1 MSELRILRCVC
12 ALGLFAVLAA
22 GCGGKETADATAAK
36 PAAPKVAKRE
46 PEAAVAVAYHYD
58 PTDKVDPF
66 RSYIRREVTLDNDDT
81 SSPLERFDLSQ
92 LIVMGIIW
100 GVDEP
105 RALVKDPT
113 GKGYIVKAG
122 APIGK
127 NKGRILRI
135 EDNKVVVKETYLDH
149 LDRATTKEV
158 ELELYTNGTGPG
170 TGTGT
175 GAGKNGRN
183 G

>member
-1 MSELRILRCVC
+1 MTGLRSLGC
-12 ALGLFAVLAA
+12 ACAVAALLALSLGCSKDDGGAA
-22 GCGGKETADATAAK
+22 AAKPTAPKAAPK
-36 PAAPKVAKRE
+36 PAAPAAAAA
-46 PEAAVAVAYHYD
+46 PEYHYD

-66 RSYIRREVTLDNDDT
+66 RSYARRQVTFDPEAN

-92 LIVMGIIW
+92 LSVMGIIW

-105 RALVKDPT
+105 RALIKDPT
-113 GKGYIVKAG
+113 GKGYIVRAG
-122 APIGK
+122 TPIGK

-158 ELELYTNGTGPG
+158 DLELY
-170 TGTGT
+170 
-175 GAGKNGRN
+175 ANGRN

>member
-1 MSELRILRCVC
+1 MRGLRTLRCAC
-12 ALGLFAVLAA
+12 ALAAVLAFSL
-22 GCGGKETADATAAK
+22 GCSGDEGADADADK
-36 PAAPKVAKRE
+36 KAAPKAAKRA
-46 PEAAVAVAYHYD
+46 PVDEAPAKAEYHYD

-66 RSYIRREVTLDNDDT
+66 RSYVRREVTFDPEAN
-81 SSPLERFDLSQ
+81 SSPLERFDLTQ
-92 LIVMGIIW
+92 LAVMGIIW

-105 RALVKDPT
+105 RALVRDPT
-113 GKGYIVKAG
+113 GKGYIVRAG
-122 APIGK
+122 TPIGK

-158 ELELYTNGTGPG
+158 DLELYV
-170 TGTGT
+170 
-175 GAGKNGRN
+175 NGRK

>member
-1 MSELRILRCVC
+1 MRESRILRCAGVV
-12 ALGLFAVLAA
+12 ALSLALAA
-22 GCGGKETADATAAK
+22 GCGKDKVDPAAAKTAAPNVAK
-36 PAAPKVAKRE
+36 TAPAAP
-46 PEAAVAVAYHYD
+46 VAVAYHYD
-58 PTDKVDPF
+58 PTDKIDPF
-66 RSYIRREVTLDNDDT
+66 KSYIRRQVTLESDAT

-122 APIGK
+122 TPIGK

-158 ELELYTNGTGPG
+158 ELELY
-170 TGTGT
+170 
-175 GAGKNGRN
+175 ANGRN
-183 G
+183 GA

>member
-1 MSELRILRCVC
+1 MRELRILRC
-12 ALGLFAVLAA
+12 ALALVVVFAAA
-22 GCGGKETADATAAK
+22 CGGGDKPDASAAK
-36 PAAPKVAKRE
+36 PVVQKLAKVVPAAPTQA
-46 PEAAVAVAYHYD
+46 AYHYD
-58 PTDKVDPF
+58 PTDKTDPF
-66 RSYIRREVTLDNDDT
+66 RSYIRRQVTLEGDGT

-105 RALVKDPT
+105 RALVRDPT
-113 GKGYIVKAG
+113 GKGYIVRAG
-122 APIGK
+122 TPIGK

-158 ELELYTNGTGPG
+158 ELELY
-170 TGTGT
+170 
-175 GAGKNGRN
+175 ANGRN
-183 G
+183 GA

>member
-1 MSELRILRCVC
+1 MRQLRTLRFAC
-12 ALGLFAVLAA
+12 ALGLALALSA
-22 GCGGKETADATAAK
+22 CGSKDKVDPNANK
-36 PAAPKVAKRE
+36 PAMTKPSKA
-46 PEAAVAVAYHYD
+46 EAALPVAAAYHYD
-58 PTDKVDPF
+58 PTDKTDPF
-66 RSYIRREVTLDNDDT
+66 KSYIRREVTLENEET

-100 GVDEP
+100 GAEEP
-105 RALVKDPT
+105 RALIRDPT

-122 APIGK
+122 TPIGK

-158 ELELYTNGTGPG
+158 ELELY
-170 TGTGT
+170 
-175 GAGKNGRN
+175 ANGRKD
-183 G
+183 GA

>member
-1 MSELRILRCVC
+1 MLRAAG
-12 ALGLFAVLAA
+12 ALSLALAFAVGCKGDKPAA
-22 GCGGKETADATAAK
+22 EAK
-36 PAAPKVAKRE
+36 PAAPKLAPKLAE
-46 PEAAVAVAYHYD
+46 QASTAAAYHYD
-58 PTDKVDPF
+58 PEGKVDPF
-66 RSYIRREVTLDNDDT
+66 KSYIRRQVTLDADT

-105 RALVKDPT
+105 RALIKDPT

-122 APIGK
+122 TPIGK

-158 ELELYTNGTGPG
+158 ELELYANG
-170 TGTGT
+170 
-175 GAGKNGRN
+175 NGRK

>member
-1 MSELRILRCVC
+1 MSELRILRCAV
-12 ALGLFAVLAA
+12 ALGLLAVLAV
-22 GCGGKETADATAAK
+22 GCGKDKADANAAK
-36 PAAPKVAKRE
+36 PAPPKVAKKE
-46 PEAAVAVAYHYD
+46 PDAVAVVAYHYD
-58 PTDKVDPF
+58 PSDKVDPF
-66 RSYIRREVTLDNDDT
+66 KSYIRRQVTLENEEN

-100 GVDEP
+100 GVEEP
-105 RALVKDPT
+105 RALIKDPT
-113 GKGYIVKAG
+113 GKGYIVRTG
-122 APIGK
+122 TPIGK

-158 ELELYTNGTGPG
+158 ELELYSNGD
-170 TGTGT
+170 
-175 GAGKNGRN
+175 GRK

>member
-1 MSELRILRCVC
+1 MSGLRTLRTVC
-12 ALGLFAVLAA
+12 AFALVLVLAT
-22 GCGGKETADATAAK
+22 GCSDEQSADAAKAAVPK
-36 PAAPKVAKRE
+36 PARRAA
-46 PEAAVAVAYHYD
+46 PEAPAPAAEYHYD

-66 RSYIRREVTLDNDDT
+66 RSYVRRQVTFDPEVG
-81 SSPLERFDLSQ
+81 SSPLERFDLTQ
-92 LIVMGIIW
+92 LAVMGIIW
-100 GVDEP
+100 GLDEP
-105 RALVKDPT
+105 RALVRDPT

-122 APIGK
+122 TPIGK

-158 ELELYTNGTGPG
+158 DLELY
-170 TGTGT
+170 
-175 GAGKNGRN
+175 ANGRK

>member
-1 MSELRILRCVC
+1 MRELRTLRC
-12 ALGLFAVLAA
+12 AAVVLLSLAVAA
-22 GCGGKETADATAAK
+22 GCGSDKAEVTAAK
-36 PAAPKVAKRE
+36 PVAPKVAKVA
-46 PEAAVAVAYHYD
+46 PETTVAVAYRYD
-58 PTDKVDPF
+58 PTDKTDPF
-66 RSYIRREVTLDNDDT
+66 KSYIRRQVTLESDAS
-81 SSPLERFDLSQ
+81 SSPRERFDLSQ

-122 APIGK
+122 TPIGK

-158 ELELYTNGTGPG
+158 ELELY
-170 TGTGT
+170 
-175 GAGKNGRN
+175 ANGRKD
-183 G
+183 GA

>member
-1 MSELRILRCVC
+1 MSELRILRCAV

-22 GCGGKETADATAAK
+22 GCGSKEKADATPKPTAAK
-36 PAAPKVAKRE
+36 VVKKE
-46 PEAAVAVAYHYD
+46 PEAATAVAYHYD
-58 PTDKVDPF
+58 PTDKTDPF
-66 RSYIRREVTLDNDDT
+66 KSYIRRQVTLENEDS

-105 RALVKDPT
+105 RALIKDPT
-113 GKGYIVKAG
+113 GKGYIVRTG
-122 APIGK
+122 TPIGK

-158 ELELYTNGTGPG
+158 ELELYANGV
-170 TGTGT
+170 
-175 GAGKNGRN
+175 GRK

>member
-1 MSELRILRCVC
+1 MTELRKLR
-12 ALGLFAVLAA
+12 ASLALFAVLAVA
-22 GCGGKETADATAAK
+22 AACGGGDKTDANAAK
-36 PAAPKVAKRE
+36 AAPAKVAK
-46 PEAAVAVAYHYD
+46 AAAPAPAAAAYHYD

-66 RSYIRREVTLDNDDT
+66 KSYIKRQITLDNDAE

-105 RALVKDPT
+105 RALIKDPT
-113 GKGYIVKAG
+113 GKGYIVRTG
-122 APIGK
+122 TPIGK

-158 ELELYTNGTGPG
+158 ELELY
-170 TGTGT
+170 
-175 GAGKNGRN
+175 ANGRRN
-183 G
+183 GA

>member
-1 MSELRILRCVC
+1 MLR
-12 ALGLFAVLAA
+12 AA
-22 GCGGKETADATAAK
+22 GALSLALACTVGCKGDKPAAADAK
-36 PAAPKVAKRE
+36 PAAPKVVKKDAE
-46 PEAAVAVAYHYD
+46 QATTSAAYHYD
-58 PTDKVDPF
+58 PDGKTDPF
-66 RSYIRREVTLDNDDT
+66 KSYIRRQVTLEADT

-105 RALVKDPT
+105 RALIKDPT

-122 APIGK
+122 QPIGK

-158 ELELYTNGTGPG
+158 ELELYANG
-170 TGTGT
+170 
-175 GAGKNGRN
+175 NGRK

>member
-1 MSELRILRCVC
+1 MRGLRTLRCAC
-12 ALGLFAVLAA
+12 ALAAALAFSL
-22 GCGGKETADATAAK
+22 GCSGDQGADADAAK
-36 PAAPKVAKRE
+36 KAAPKAAKRAPAE
-46 PEAAVAVAYHYD
+46 EAPVKAEYHYD

-66 RSYIRREVTLDNDDT
+66 RSYVRREVMFDPDAA
-81 SSPLERFDLSQ
+81 SSPLERFDLTQ
-92 LIVMGIIW
+92 LAVMGIIW

-105 RALVKDPT
+105 RALVRDPT
-113 GKGYIVKAG
+113 GKGYIVRAG
-122 APIGK
+122 TPIGK

-158 ELELYTNGTGPG
+158 DLELYV
-170 TGTGT
+170 
-175 GAGKNGRN
+175 NGRK

>member
-1 MSELRILRCVC
+1 MSHLGILRC
-12 ALGLFAVLAA
+12 ALMLGLFAVLAS
-22 GCGGKETADATAAK
+22 GCGSKETVDPNAAK
-36 PAAPKVAKRE
+36 TAPPKVAKKE
-46 PEAAVAVAYHYD
+46 SEAATQVAYHYD

-66 RSYIRREVTLDNDDT
+66 KSYIRRQVTLESDE
-81 SSPLERFDLSQ
+81 SASPLERFDLSQ
-92 LIVMGIIW
+92 LTVMGIIW

-105 RALVKDPT
+105 RALIKDPT
-113 GKGYIVKAG
+113 GKGYIVRSG
-122 APIGK
+122 TPIGK

-158 ELELYTNGTGPG
+158 ELELYVNG
-170 TGTGT
+170 
-175 GAGKNGRN
+175 NGRN

>member
-1 MSELRILRCVC
+1 MSVRSRWRWPSR
-12 ALGLFAVLAA
+12 
-22 GCGGKETADATAAK
+22 
-36 PAAPKVAKRE
+36 PAARTTAQAPTPRRRPSPKAARRAA
-46 PEAAVAVAYHYD
+46 PEAPPPVAEYHYD

-66 RSYIRREVTLDNDDT
+66 RSYVRRQVTFDPESG

-92 LIVMGIIW
+92 LTVMGIIW
-100 GVDEP
+100 GMEEP
-105 RALVKDPT
+105 RALVRDPT
-113 GKGYIVKAG
+113 GKGYIVRAG
-122 APIGK
+122 TPIGK

-158 ELELYTNGTGPG
+158 DLELYV
-170 TGTGT
+170 
-175 GAGKNGRN
+175 NGRK

>member
-1 MSELRILRCVC
+1 MRELRHLRRAGALLLCV
-12 ALGLFAVLAA
+12 AAFAA
-22 GCGGKETADATAAK
+22 CSGKDKVDPNAAK
-36 PAAPKVAKRE
+36 PAATKIVKAE
-46 PEAAVAVAYHYD
+46 PTAATGAAYHYD
-58 PTDKVDPF
+58 PTDKTDPF
-66 RSYIRREVTLDNDDT
+66 KSYVRREVTLKDDET

-122 APIGK
+122 TPIGK

-158 ELELYTNGTGPG
+158 ELELY
-170 TGTGT
+170 
-175 GAGKNGRN
+175 ANGRN
-183 G
+183 GA

>member
-1 MSELRILRCVC
+1 MRELRIVRRAC
-12 ALGLFAVLAA
+12 ALALVIAFAAA
-22 GCGGKETADATAAK
+22 CGGKDKPDAAAAK
-36 PAAPKVAKRE
+36 PAVPRVAKVVL
-46 PEAAVAVAYHYD
+46 EAPVQVAYHYD
-58 PTDKVDPF
+58 PSDKTDPF
-66 RSYIRREVTLDNDDT
+66 RSYIRRQVTLESDAT

-113 GKGYIVKAG
+113 GKGYIVRAG
-122 APIGK
+122 TPIGK

-158 ELELYTNGTGPG
+158 ELELY
-170 TGTGT
+170 
-175 GAGKNGRN
+175 ANGRN
-183 G
+183 GA

>member
-1 MSELRILRCVC
+1 MRGYRTLRCAC
-12 ALGLFAVLAA
+12 VLAA
-22 GCGGKETADATAAK
+22 ALAFSLGCSGDEGADDAAK
-36 PAAPKVAKRE
+36 TAAPKVAKRAAAE
-46 PEAAVAVAYHYD
+46 EAPAKAEYHYD

-66 RSYIRREVTLDNDDT
+66 KSSIRREVTLDSEDN

-113 GKGYIVKAG
+113 GKGYIVRTG
-122 APIGK
+122 TPIGK

-158 ELELYTNGTGPG
+158 ELELYANG
-170 TGTGT
+170 
-175 GAGKNGRN
+175 NGRK

>member
-1 MSELRILRCVC
+1 MRQLRTLRCAC
-12 ALGLFAVLAA
+12 ALGLALAVTA
-22 GCGGKETADATAAK
+22 CSGKDKADANAAK
-36 PAAPKVAKRE
+36 PTVVKAQQAAPAAPVA
-46 PEAAVAVAYHYD
+46 AAYHYD
-58 PTDKVDPF
+58 PTNKIDPF
-66 RSYIRREVTLDNDDT
+66 KSYVRREVTLDSDE

-92 LIVMGIIW
+92 LTVMGIIW

-105 RALVKDPT
+105 RALIKDPT

-122 APIGK
+122 TPIGK

-158 ELELYTNGTGPG
+158 ELELY
-170 TGTGT
+170 
-175 GAGKNGRN
+175 ANGRKD
-183 G
+183 GA

>member
-1 MSELRILRCVC
+1 MRQLRTLRFAC
-12 ALGLFAVLAA
+12 ALGLALALSA
-22 GCGGKETADATAAK
+22 CGSKDKVDPNANK
-36 PAAPKVAKRE
+36 PAMTKPSKA
-46 PEAAVAVAYHYD
+46 EAALPVAAAYHYD
-58 PTDKVDPF
+58 PTDKTDPF
-66 RSYIRREVTLDNDDT
+66 KSYIRREVTLENEET

-122 APIGK
+122 TPIGK

-158 ELELYTNGTGPG
+158 ELELY
-170 TGTGT
+170 
-175 GAGKNGRN
+175 ANGRKD
-183 G
+183 GA

>member
-1 MSELRILRCVC
+1 MRELRIQRCACVL
-12 ALGLFAVLAA
+12 ALSLAVAA
-22 GCGGKETADATAAK
+22 GCGKDKVDPAAAK
-36 PAAPKVAKRE
+36 PAAPKVVKVA
-46 PEAAVAVAYHYD
+46 PEVPVAVAYHYD

-66 RSYIRREVTLDNDDT
+66 KSYIRRQMTLESDAT

-122 APIGK
+122 TPIGK

-158 ELELYTNGTGPG
+158 ELELY
-170 TGTGT
+170 
-175 GAGKNGRN
+175 ANGRKD
-183 G
+183 GA

>member
-1 MSELRILRCVC
+1 MRELRILRCAC
-12 ALGLFAVLAA
+12 LLGLALAVSA
-22 GCGGKETADATAAK
+22 CGKDKVDPNANKTAIPK
-36 PAAPKVAKRE
+36 PIKVEPVAPNT
-46 PEAAVAVAYHYD
+46 VAYHYD
-58 PTDKVDPF
+58 PTDKTDPF
-66 RSYIRREVTLDNDDT
+66 RSYIRREVTLDNDAT

-92 LIVMGIIW
+92 LTVMGIIW

-122 APIGK
+122 TPIGK

-158 ELELYTNGTGPG
+158 ELELY
-170 TGTGT
+170 
-175 GAGKNGRN
+175 ANGRKD
-183 G
+183 GA

>member
-1 MSELRILRCVC
+1 MRELRLVRRASLLALCV
-12 ALGLFAVLAA
+12 ALAA
-22 GCGGKETADATAAK
+22 CGGKDKPNAEVAKPTAAK
-36 PAAPKVAKRE
+36 VAKLA
-46 PEAAVAVAYHYD
+46 PESPTAAAYHYD
-58 PTDKVDPF
+58 PTDKTDPF
-66 RSYIRREVTLDNDDT
+66 RSYIRREVTLESDAT
-81 SSPLERFDLSQ
+81 ASPLEHFDLSQ

-113 GKGYIVKAG
+113 GKGYIVRTG
-122 APIGK
+122 TPIGK

-158 ELELYTNGTGPG
+158 ELELY
-170 TGTGT
+170 
-175 GAGKNGRN
+175 ANGRKD
-183 G
+183 GA